1 MNGPGCLMC
10 KNHIRARKINLAT
23 TGKNRTRTQFPVPF
37 LLLGTTNVYGILL
50 NSLPLLIL
58 RPLKSRIHKLRTYLR
73 IQSVVLPFLFS
84 SFCRLIN

>member
-50 NSLPLLIL
+50 NS
-58 RPLKSRIHKLRTYLR
+58 
-73 IQSVVLPFLFS
+73 
-84 SFCRLIN
+84 

>member
-23 TGKNRTRTQFPVPF
+23 TGRNRT

-50 NSLPLLIL
+50 NSSPLLIL